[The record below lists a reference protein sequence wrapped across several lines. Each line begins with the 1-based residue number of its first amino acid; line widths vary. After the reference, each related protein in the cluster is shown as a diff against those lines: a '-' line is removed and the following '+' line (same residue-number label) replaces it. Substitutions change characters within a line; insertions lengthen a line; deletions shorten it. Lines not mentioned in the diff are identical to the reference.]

1 MSLEIGMTVD
11 GLMLLTNIAFSKTST
26 GGDMARVTF
35 VLEDGTTSN
44 AITFD
49 DSLLGEIKYMKTPA
63 QVDAVVVVDNYKGN
77 PSCKLTGIRS
87 IYDEVEV
94 NRWYKKLNSKEN
106 GSKVLAALRGVLSE
120 DAFALV
126 LKMFNENGQDIAV
139 AMAAQYG
146 GYHDGVIGGLL
157 NHLRK
162 LVNYGRVAMV
172 EYENTF
178 TQKERDLFFM
188 GLVLH
193 DMGKIYELKD
203 GAYWEESI
211 VAHTTSGIWF
221 LDKYK
226 DEIIEKFGRMFYLEL
241 IAIITQHHGEFGER
255 PKTVYA
261 YLVHVV
267 DLLDARVSG
276 LQKKLDDDSTFGTYY
291 FDEFRLAFNRYE

>member
-276 LQKKLDDDSTFGTYY
+276 LQKKLDDDSTLGTYY

>member
-1 MSLEIGMTVD
+1 MSLEIGMTVE
-11 GLMLLTNIAFSKTST
+11 GLMLLTNIAFSKTSI

-49 DSLLGEIKYMKTPA
+49 DSLLGEIKYMETPA

-120 DAFALV
+120 DAFAMV
-126 LKMFNENGQDIAV
+126 LKMFNENGQGIAV

-276 LQKKLDDDSTFGTYY
+276 LQKKLDDDSTLGTYY

>member
-106 GSKVLAALRGVLSE
+106 GTKLLGTLKGVLSE

-162 LVNYGRVAMV
+162 LVSYGRVAMV

-276 LQKKLDDDSTFGTYY
+276 LQKKLDDDSTLGTYY

>member
-1 MSLEIGMTVD
+1 MGLEVGSTLR
-11 GLMLLTNIAFSKTST
+11 GTMLFTNVAFSKTST
-26 GGDMARVTF
+26 GNDMARVTF
-35 VLEDGTTSN
+35 VLEDGTTST
-44 AITFD
+44 ALTFD
-49 DSLLGEIKYMKTPA
+49 ASILNEVRYLKTPV
-63 QVDAVVVVDNYKGN
+63 QVEAVVAVESYKGS
-77 PSCKLTGIRS
+77 PSCKLTGLTGV
-87 IYDEVEV
+87 YDVVEV
-94 NRWYKKLNSKEN
+94 NRWYTKLDSKEN
-106 GSKVLAALRGVLSE
+106 GTKILSVLNGVLSE
-120 DAFALV
+120 EAFTLV
-126 LKMFNENGQDIAV
+126 LKIFNDNGRDLSV

-172 EYENTF
+172 EYEETF

-241 IAIITQHHGEFGER
+241 VAIISQHHGEFGER

-276 LQKKLDDDSTFGTYY
+276 LQKKLDEDSALGTYY
-291 FDEFRLAFNRYE
+291 IDDFRLAFNRYE

>member
-94 NRWYKKLNSKEN
+94 NRWYTKLNSKEN

-120 DAFALV
+120 DAFAMV
-126 LKMFNENGQDIAV
+126 LKMFNENGQNIAV

-162 LVNYGRVAMV
+162 LVNYGCVAMA

-211 VAHTTSGIWF
+211 VAHTTSGVWF
-221 LDKYK
+221 LDQYK

-276 LQKKLDDDSTFGTYY
+276 LQKKLDDDSTLGTYY

>member
-94 NRWYKKLNSKEN
+94 NCWYKKLNSKEN

-120 DAFALV
+120 DAFAMV

-162 LVNYGRVAMV
+162 LVNYGRIAMA

-211 VAHTTSGIWF
+211 VAHTTSGVWF
-221 LDKYK
+221 LDQYK

-276 LQKKLDDDSTFGTYY
+276 LQKKLDDDITLGTYY

>member
-49 DSLLGEIKYMKTPA
+49 ASLLGEIKYMKTPA

-226 DEIIEKFGRMFYLEL
+226 NEIIEKFGRMFYLEL

-276 LQKKLDDDSTFGTYY
+276 LQKKLDDDSTLGTYY

>member
-1 MSLEIGMTVD
+1 MGLEVGSTLR
-11 GLMLLTNIAFSKTST
+11 GTMLFTNVAFSKTST

-35 VLEDGTTSN
+35 VLEDGTTST
-44 AITFD
+44 ALTFD
-49 DSLLGEIKYMKTPA
+49 ASIMNEIRYLKTPA
-63 QVDAVVVVDNYKGN
+63 QVEAVIAVESYKGN
-77 PSCKLTGIRS
+77 SSCKLTGLTGS
-87 IYDEVEV
+87 YDEIEI
-94 NRWYKKLNSKEN
+94 NRWYKKLDSKEN
-106 GSKVLAALRGVLSE
+106 GTKLLSALKGVVS
-120 DAFALV
+120 DDVFALV
-126 LKMFNENGQDIAV
+126 LKMFNENGHEITV

-162 LVNYGRVAMV
+162 LVNYGRIAMA
-172 EYENTF
+172 EYESTF
-178 TQKERDLFFM
+178 TQRERDLFFL

-226 DEIIEKFGRMFYLEL
+226 NEIIEKFGRMFYLEL
-241 IAIITQHHGEFGER
+241 VAIISQHHGEFGER

-276 LQKKLDDDSTFGTYY
+276 LQKKLDDDSTLGTYY
-291 FDEFRLAFNRYE
+291 IDDFRLAFNRYE

>member
-94 NRWYKKLNSKEN
+94 NRWYTKLNSKEN
-106 GSKVLAALRGVLSE
+106 GTKLLGALKGVLSE
-120 DAFALV
+120 DAFAMV

-162 LVNYGRVAMV
+162 LVSYGRVAMA

-276 LQKKLDDDSTFGTYY
+276 LQKKLDDDSTLGTYY

>member
-94 NRWYKKLNSKEN
+94 NRWYTKLNSKEN

-120 DAFALV
+120 DAFAMV

-162 LVNYGRVAMV
+162 LVNYGRVAMA

-276 LQKKLDDDSTFGTYY
+276 LQKKLDDDSTLGTYY